1 VFINIAQLIQTT
13 KGAGRQCNCFRLTE
27 DKLEDVVVDEVLAIR
42 IAGELEGLAEVHGA
56 LLLIDK
62 ESTGNEDNDTALVVG
77 GLGIEGRDLVLDLL
91 KGEASKLLGN
101 SLGAEDGSRLES
113 QHRVVSVESS
123 KTLAITV
130 ESVVVELNKLFCL
143 FFVRYQVTVVRVE
156 PINQS
161 RRVPNILA
169 TSSKSRS
176 VRG

>member
-1 VFINIAQLIQTT
+1 VF
-13 KGAGRQCNCFRLTE
+13 
-27 DKLEDVVVDEVLAIR
+27 
-42 IAGELEGLAEVHGA
+42 
-56 LLLIDK
+56 
-62 ESTGNEDNDTALVVG
+62 S
-77 GLGIEGRDLVLDLL
+77 
-91 KGEASKLLGN
+91 
-101 SLGAEDGSRLES
+101 SLGWRATY
-113 QHRVVSVESS
+113 VESS

-130 ESVVVELNKLFCL
+130 EGVVVELNKLFCL